1 MRLGPALAILVPSTL
16 VLLVSAFA
24 VRRPR
29 RLVDEV
35 PVAVAGAG
43 AGVGALLLQTDVSAV
58 AWWVAPPFVA
68 ALAVWHVRALFRGA
82 GPLRV

>member
-43 AGVGALLLQTDVSAV
+43 LGAAGLLLQADVSVA
-58 AWWVAPPFVA
+58 AWWVTPPFVS
-68 ALAVWHVRALFRGA
+68 ALTVWHVRALFHGA

>member
-1 MRLGPALAILVPSTL
+1 VRLGPALAVLVPSAV
-16 VLLVSAFA
+16 VLLVSALA

-29 RLVDEV
+29 RAIDEV

-43 AGVGALLLQTDVSAV
+43 LGAGGLLLQADVSIA
-58 AWWVAPPFVA
+58 AWWVTPPLVA
-68 ALAVWHVRALFRGA
+68 GLAVWHVRALFRGA